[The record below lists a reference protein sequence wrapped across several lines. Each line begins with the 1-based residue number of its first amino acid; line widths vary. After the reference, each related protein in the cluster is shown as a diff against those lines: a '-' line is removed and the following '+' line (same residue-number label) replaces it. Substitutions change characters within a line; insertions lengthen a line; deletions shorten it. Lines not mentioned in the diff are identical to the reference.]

1 MIREDLF
8 YLQQQ
13 FKCNKDSYN
22 SFGKFK
28 YRNLEQIL
36 FELKPLL
43 RERKCTITFENDMV
57 LIGDRYYIKSKCI
70 LTNTDGESISSI
82 GWAREDEQRAG
93 MSESQSTG
101 CAMSYANKYS
111 ICLLLAI
118 SEEIDPDALDNG
130 KQKTQQEQPKQNNL
144 EVLTQFCSEQK
155 TIEGT
160 DIPELKKFYDFY
172 KEKANGWKTFNPET
186 QFKKWMEKKKYPI
199 SA

>member
-43 RERKCTITFENDMV
+43 KERKCTITFENDMV

-70 LTNTDGESISSI
+70 LSNVDGESISSI

-130 KQKTQQEQPKQNNL
+130 KQKTQQEQQPKQNNL
-144 EVLTQFCSEQK
+144 EALTVFCSTKK
-155 TIEGT
+155 TEEGVN
-160 DIPELKKFYDFY
+160 IQELKKYYDFY
-172 KEKANGWKTFNPET
+172 KEKVSSWTKFNPEQ
-186 QFKKWMEKKKYPI
+186 QFEKWMAK
-199 SA
+199 AG

>member
-1 MIREDLF
+1 MIQEDLF
-8 YLQQQ
+8 YLQQN
-13 FKCNKDSYN
+13 FKCNKDNYN

-36 FELKPLL
+36 YELKPLL
-43 RERKCTITFENDMV
+43 KERKCTITFENDMV

-70 LTNTDGESISSI
+70 LSNSDGESLSSI

-101 CAMSYANKYS
+101 CAMSYSNKYS

-130 KQKTQQEQPKQNNL
+130 KQKTQQEQQPKQNNL
-144 EVLTQFCSEQK
+144 EALTVFCSTKK
-155 TIEGT
+155 TEEGLN
-160 DIPELKKFYDFY
+160 IQELKKYFEFY
-172 KEKANGWKTFNPET
+172 KDKVSSWSVFKPEE
-186 QFKKWMEKKKYPI
+186 QYKKWLKKA
-199 SA
+199 S

>member
-1 MIREDLF
+1 MIQEDLF
-8 YLQQQ
+8 YLQQN
-13 FKCNKDSYN
+13 FKCNKDNYN

-36 FELKPLL
+36 YELKPLL
-43 RERKCTITFENDMV
+43 KERKCTITFENDMV

-70 LTNTDGESISSI
+70 LSNSDGESLSSI

-101 CAMSYANKYS
+101 CAMSYSNKYS

-118 SEEIDPDALDNG
+118 SEEIDPEALDNS
-130 KQKTQQEQPKQNNL
+130 KQTKEQPKQNNL
-144 EVLTQFCSEQK
+144 EVLTQFCSAQK
-155 TIEGT
+155 IVQGT

-172 KEKANGWKTFNPET
+172 CKKVNEWKSFNPET
-186 QFKKWMEKKKYPI
+186 QFKKWMDKKKYPI